1 MNSNSET
8 SLAPPSSAHKTPPP
22 TAPRRFHR
30 SCHRI
35 LRRRDRQAEF
45 DAKRDEILA
54 GVYARA
60 GVPTR
65 APDAAPAAAVSYS
78 AAFSTAASASAADA
92 IPATATVSVEAA
104 EHALEAQQLLRL
116 LKARAQPFNRRPPL
130 PHLSDQPSLHRLVL
144 HAVSRRRR
152 GRWATRRRRTRM
164 ATCCSTSRIPSPAS
178 WPRAAITGGAQ
189 SG

>member
-1 MNSNSET
+1 M
-8 SLAPPSSAHKTPPP
+8 AHAQPRPPHASTILSAQDPSP
-22 TAPRRFHR
+22 TRPTRRFHC

-78 AAFSTAASASAADA
+78 AAFSTAASASAADG
-92 IPATATVSVEAA
+92 IPATAKVSVEAA

-116 LKARAQPFNRRPPL
+116 LKARAQPFSRRPP
-130 PHLSDQPSLHRLVL
+130 
-144 HAVSRRRR
+144 
-152 GRWATRRRRTRM
+152 
-164 ATCCSTSRIPSPAS
+164 SPA
-178 WPRAAITGGAQ
+178 PQ
-189 SG
+189 